1 MNAGIGGIPAS
12 GTIVNEM
19 AEDMAIFQEI
29 LHWSKSSLLPWQQDA
44 LRRIWIQRELEE
56 ADVSELL
63 TMAKS
68 HRGASY
74 TGPQPPE
81 PMPLDDNHIAANV
94 VCESAP
100 SLKSM
105 HSLRNV
111 NAISSEQRLEF
122 GVRGLTAIYGEN
134 AAGKS
139 SYCRVLKKACRARSK
154 GKTILPNVFAPQSDL
169 LPPQAIFELV
179 DQAGVSKT
187 VTWTDGNPA
196 PPAMS
201 AFALFDADCVRLYV
215 NDAGEVLYIPYG
227 LDCFSKLAGLCTD
240 IREEIQR
247 EINSSAPTPP
257 IIDEIIG
264 AGKILAQITHRT
276 TPVEINTLAAFSE
289 ADEERLTHLTR
300 IFADLTAN
308 DPLARARE
316 LRRKQQ
322 RVDNL
327 RSELLARARAFST
340 MRVSELR
347 VL

>member
-1 MNAGIGGIPAS
+1 VLACTSPKAQRRVGLNQQKPLDTDRKKCILIKDIVVDNQREGVMNAGIGGIPAS

-74 TGPQPPE
+74 TGPKPPE

-215 NDAGEVLYIPYG
+215 NDAGEVLYIFRSVGSCAP
-227 LDCFSKLAGLCTD
+227 LFTND
-240 IREEIQR
+240 
-247 EINSSAPTPP
+247 SA
-257 IIDEIIG
+257 I
-264 AGKILAQITHRT
+264 
-276 TPVEINTLAAFSE
+276 PVT
-289 ADEERLTHLTR
+289 
-300 IFADLTAN
+300 
-308 DPLARARE
+308 
-316 LRRKQQ
+316 
-322 RVDNL
+322 
-327 RSELLARARAFST
+327 
-340 MRVSELR
+340 
-347 VL
+347 